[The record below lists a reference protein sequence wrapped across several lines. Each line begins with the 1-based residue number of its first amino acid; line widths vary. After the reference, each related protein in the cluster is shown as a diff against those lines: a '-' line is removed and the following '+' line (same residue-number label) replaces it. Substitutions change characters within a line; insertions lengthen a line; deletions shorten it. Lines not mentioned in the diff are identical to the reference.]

1 MSKSREKTTAQP
13 TPPKPDDGR
22 VYKSRAEREAEV
34 ARWVMLGIGALVA
47 LIGLIL
53 FVAVLVDGVIRPNQ
67 PVASVKG
74 EGISAREFNR
84 RNSFERYLAG
94 IQIAPIAQ
102 SQFASQILSNP
113 QYGPY
118 ADLYNGLRFPT
129 SGGQQTIATMVE
141 AKIIAQYA
149 RENNISVTEAE
160 IDAEIFK
167 YFSFDP
173 NPSTATPTTEPTLTL
188 TPLVSPTPTET
199 PTPSPEPSAT
209 ATPTFTPFPTGIPT
223 ATPGA
228 TEQFTTFDDNRK
240 NYIKEATALSGYG
253 EAEIRTY
260 FAEQALREKVRKII
274 IGETAM
280 IQPQVQIRHILLKSK
295 EEAEDV
301 LKALQAGEP
310 FAALAA
316 ALSQDPGSQNTGGFY
331 DWTLKGQYVPEF
343 DDAVWNGE
351 IGAILGPIDTSANG
365 AQYGWHVI
373 QVLGREERPITE
385 SQKGQI
391 EDKKF
396 QDWLTAQRTERGV
409 TQDDILWRTWVASR
423 PTLEEM
429 GIPSNLVG
437 Q

>member
-1 MSKSREKTTAQP
+1 M
-13 TPPKPDDGR
+13 
-22 VYKSRAEREAEV
+22 
-34 ARWVMLGIGALVA
+34 
-47 LIGLIL
+47 
-53 FVAVLVDGVIRPNQ
+53 
-67 PVASVKG
+67 
-74 EGISAREFNR
+74 
-84 RNSFERYLAG
+84 
-94 IQIAPIAQ
+94 
-102 SQFASQILSNP
+102 
-113 QYGPY
+113 
-118 ADLYNGLRFPT
+118 
-129 SGGQQTIATMVE
+129 
-141 AKIIAQYA
+141 
-149 RENNISVTEAE
+149 TEAE